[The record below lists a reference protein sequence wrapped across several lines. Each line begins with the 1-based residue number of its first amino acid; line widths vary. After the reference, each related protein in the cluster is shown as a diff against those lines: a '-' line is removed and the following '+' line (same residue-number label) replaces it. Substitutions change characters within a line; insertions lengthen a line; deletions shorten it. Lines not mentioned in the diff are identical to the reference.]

1 METNSKPQDVSEML
15 LTVGPWR
22 LGRALGEGASGRVCL
37 GKHQKTGRFAAI
49 KVINKTKA
57 QGTTTSIQEAG
68 CDIQHA
74 IEREIVVMNIPTHPN
89 MIELY
94 EIWDSRDEV
103 YLVLEY
109 VSGGD
114 LLQYMTKK
122 RFLPEKEVA
131 RLFKQLI
138 TGLSHLHRF
147 SIYHRD
153 LKHEN
158 LMMDQ
163 HGNVKIGDFGM
174 AALQPAGK
182 MFTSACGSPNY
193 AAPEVVQGLP
203 YNGSAADIWSSG
215 VILYGMLTHQL
226 PFDDPDTSAILSRIV
241 CAEYKLPR
249 SISFEAGDLIK
260 RILELDPAK
269 RIKLEKILEH
279 PFITKYQNLATSVP
293 LGTAIQNHT
302 IQNTSIHIVLS
313 RVQQVDMDI
322 VAKLKALWMTQD
334 EAALAKKVL
343 FQETSLERLFY
354 DLLLIRHVGGQ
365 PAQVSSDIILNL
377 NTTIVPPKLDLDD
390 FSFTK
395 VDRRTPFLFWGTP
408 IPVELGPKPTVQERA
423 QKFKGPNFPK
433 TLGDEERLC
442 NKALGS
448 NNQPEIHHSVQSP
461 LAPLIEKTKCE
472 LEEYPPQPPP
482 PHAGSDDRAQL
493 HIQPVGEKKSALERR
508 VRQLN
513 IVKACLE
520 VLSSRNIYKR
530 KVRRSQS
537 RRSVIFTGSQ
547 LGVGNAAWHRLP
559 GLGKQIQKTNIPAP
573 SMDVHK
579 VLGCL
584 PTVGL
589 EKPHEGKLVYEEGVA
604 EDGTKYPRPMGN
616 GSHDERALLALL
628 NRSQRKQTVFSPE
641 PVTKTRRRFNS
652 ILSIWQSYGAG
663 HVRMDGQNIVWRDA
677 MVTKGSRRPFA
688 CMIRLVELNGGTV
701 ITVSRERGPAA
712 RLSGIVAEFIELL
725 FAHNIRGRD
734 EDADGGPIR

>member
-1 METNSKPQDVSEML
+1 METNSKPQDVGEAL

-22 LGRALGEGASGRVCL
+22 MGRALGEGASGRVCL

-49 KVINKTKA
+49 KVINKNKA

-68 CDIQHA
+68 CDIRHA

-89 MIELY
+89 MMELY

-182 MFTSACGSPNY
+182 LFTSACGSPNY

-260 RILELDPAK
+260 RILELDPGK

-279 PFITKYQNLATSVP
+279 PFITKYQSLVTSVP
-293 LGTAIQNHT
+293 LGAATQNHT
-302 IQNTSIHIVLS
+302 VQNTSLHIGLS

-365 PAQVSSDIILNL
+365 PAQVSSDIILKL

-390 FSFTK
+390 FSFAK
-395 VDRRTPFLFWGTP
+395 VDRRTPFLFWATP
-408 IPVELGPKPTVQERA
+408 IPVDLGPKPAIQERA
-423 QKFKGPNFPK
+423 QKFKDPNFPK
-433 TLGDEERLC
+433 TLGDEEGLC

-448 NNQPEIHHSVQSP
+448 NNQPEIKHSVRSP
-461 LAPLIEKTKCE
+461 LAPLVGKTKCK

-482 PHAGSDDRAQL
+482 PPHAENDDGAQL
-493 HIQPVGEKKSALERR
+493 H
-508 VRQLN
+508 VR
-513 IVKACLE
+513 
-520 VLSSRNIYKR
+520 
-530 KVRRSQS
+530 
-537 RRSVIFTGSQ
+537 
-547 LGVGNAAWHRLP
+547 
-559 GLGKQIQKTNIPAP
+559 
-573 SMDVHK
+573 

-584 PTVGL
+584 PIVGL
-589 EKPHEGKLVYEEGVA
+589 EKPQEGKLVYEEGVA

-628 NRSQRKQTVFSPE
+628 DRSQRKQTVFSPE

-663 HVRMDGQNIVWRDA
+663 HVRMDGLNIVWRDA
-677 MVTKGSRRPFA
+677 MVTKVGSRRPFA
-688 CMIRLVELNGGTV
+688 CTIRLVELNGGTV

-725 FAHNIRGRD
+725 FAHSIRGSD